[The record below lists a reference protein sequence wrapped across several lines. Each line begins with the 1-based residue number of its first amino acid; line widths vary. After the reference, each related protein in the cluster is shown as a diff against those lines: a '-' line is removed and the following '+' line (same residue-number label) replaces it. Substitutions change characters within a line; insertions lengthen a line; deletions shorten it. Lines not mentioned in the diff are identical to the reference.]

1 MRITNALF
9 ALAAAAAITSGPAAA
24 QSASLNVRYS
34 DLDLSTADGQAKL
47 ESRIDQAARKTCGM
61 DERHVGSRIASRDA
75 RDCYAQT
82 KQQVHERVTAMIA
95 RGNGRG

>member
-9 ALAAAAAITSGPAAA
+9 AVAAAAAIATSPAAA
-24 QSASLNVRYS
+24 QSSLNVRYS

-61 DERHVGSRIASRDA
+61 DERTVGSRLASRDA

-82 KQQVHERVTAMIA
+82 KQQVHERVTALIA